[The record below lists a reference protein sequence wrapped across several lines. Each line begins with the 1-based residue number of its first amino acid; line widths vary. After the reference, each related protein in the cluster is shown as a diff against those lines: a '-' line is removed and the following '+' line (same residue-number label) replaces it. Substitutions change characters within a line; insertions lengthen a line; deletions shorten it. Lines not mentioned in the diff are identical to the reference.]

1 MICTSIQ
8 GKTFEEILDIL
19 QDVFVEMAEIRLD
32 RCPLTRAQIDELF
45 SECEKPLIATC
56 RASELRARYGEKAQ
70 DEALRR
76 LQTAI
81 EAGAAFADLEL
92 EAPVAASKAF
102 RKMCYDNDT
111 RIIRS
116 WHDFGGTPDG
126 AYLMQVVERCYRYGA
141 DIAKVVT
148 TCKTAADAERVEAL
162 YGGVMSNGC
171 SVEASR
177 LVAFGMGDAGRGSRL
192 ECLKKGAPYSYAALT
207 EEEAVA
213 PGQWALEEMHKAVYG
228 KNPVFFR
235 NNLEMPCSKS
245 FAQRAIIA
253 AALAEGTSKLRGYT
267 PCDDSEAAIK
277 VARALGAKVVRR
289 GTTLSVTGTAGNV
302 APVSELHVGESGLLA
317 RLMIPVIAAAGG
329 GECTVTGEK
338 TLLERPLP
346 GAGGIMAA
354 YGVVLKGSHIP
365 VQVSGKLIPGT
376 AEISGRGGSQLISG
390 LLMALPLCHK
400 PSVLYVTDP
409 KSIPYMF
416 ITVDVLRRFG
426 VRIDCEMEGDAG
438 KLERQDWSG
447 CTGITFRIRGRQR
460 YKAADFDL
468 ERDWS
473 AAAPFLVAGAVFGAA
488 ELSGMDVHSLQ
499 ADLTILDAV
508 VEAGAGV
515 STLEEDG
522 IVSVR
527 KAPLEAFEFDL
538 NNAPDLF
545 PSVAVLA
552 AFCPGESRIAGVGRL
567 AGKESNRAEAIRAM
581 LAGMGVPVRI
591 EGDEMV
597 VKGESL
603 TRRNL
608 AGLRLR
614 GGSFTSSHDHRMVMA
629 LTVAALGADSAVT
642 IDDVACVAKSYPGFF
657 ETFEH

>member
-1 MICTSIQ
+1 MICTCIQ
-8 GKTFEEILDIL
+8 GKSFEEILDIL
-19 QDVFVEMAEIRLD
+19 QDPFVEMAEIRLD
-32 RCPLTRAQIDELF
+32 RCSLTKAKIDELF

-56 RASELRARYGEKAQ
+56 RASELKAKYGEKAQ
-70 DEALRR
+70 DEALKR
-76 LQTAI
+76 LRTAI
-81 EAGAAFADLEL
+81 EAGAAFADLEI

-102 RKMCYDNDT
+102 RKMCEDYDT

-116 WHDFGGTPDG
+116 WHDFNGTPD
-126 AYLMQVVERCYRYGA
+126 ADYLMQVVERCYRYGA
-141 DIAKVVT
+141 DVAKVVT
-148 TCKTAADAERVEAL
+148 TCGTQADAKRVESL
-162 YGGVMSNGC
+162 YRGVMSNGC
-171 SVEASR
+171 AVEASR
-177 LVAFGMGDAGRGSRL
+177 LVAFGMGDAGRNSRL
-192 ECLKKGAPYSYAALT
+192 DCLKLGAPYTYAALT

-213 PGQWALEEMHKAVYG
+213 PGQWGLEEMHKAVYG
-228 KNPVFFR
+228 NKPSYFR
-235 NNLEMPCSKS
+235 NNLEMPCAKS

-253 AALAEGTSKLRGYT
+253 AALAEGTSRLRGYT

-277 VARALGAKVVRR
+277 VAKALGAKVVRR

-302 APVSELHVGESGLLA
+302 APAGELHVGESGLLA
-317 RLMIPVIAAAGG
+317 RLMIPVVAAAGQ

-346 GAGGIMAA
+346 GARGMMAA
-354 YGVVLKGSHIP
+354 YGVVLKGDHIP
-365 VQVSGKLIPGT
+365 VRVCGKLIPGT
-376 AEISGRGGSQLISG
+376 AEVSGRGGSQLISG
-390 LLMALPLCHK
+390 LLMALPLCSK

-426 VRIDCEMEGDAG
+426 VRIDCEMEGDAAR
-438 KLERQDWSG
+438 LERQDWSG

-488 ELSGMDVHSLQ
+488 ELVGMDVHSLQ

-522 IVSVR
+522 LVSVR
-527 KAPLEAFEFDL
+527 KAPLEPFEFDL

-567 AGKESNRAEAIRAM
+567 AGKESNRAEAIKTM
-581 LAGMGVPVRI
+581 LLKMGVPVRL

-597 VKGESL
+597 IAGKSL
-603 TRRNL
+603 AERNL
-608 AGLRLR
+608 SGCRLR

-629 LTVAALGADSAVT
+629 LTVAALGADSE
-642 IDDVACVAKSYPGFF
+642 IKMDDTACVAKSYPGFF
-657 ETFEH
+657 EDFV